1 MNFEEIYQQVRRR
14 NAAQLYDKA
23 ARLIGARR
31 DFLYLAHGDTPE
43 IREILMDLN
52 VSIEKKNIIKKEL
65 AFLEEKK
72 QIEYLEE
79 LYIIW
84 NRILRGF

>member
-1 MNFEEIYQQVRRR
+1 MIKINGKIDNTNFEDLDIIKKYFSKIFAV
-14 NAAQLYDKA
+14 LS
-23 ARLIGARR
+23 
-31 DFLYLAHGDTPE
+31 PE
-43 IREILMDLN
+43 IRETLTDLN

-65 AFLEEKK
+65 AFLEKKK

-84 NRILRGF
+84 NRVLKGF